1 MPSEKK
7 KTTKKTTAKITT
19 AKKSTVKK
27 TTAKKSP
34 AKVATAK
41 KTIAKKTPTK
51 KPPAK
56 VATAKKSTVK
66 KTPTKKTP
74 PAKTAVTK
82 NPTEKKT
89 TEKSKSGFLLPKI
102 DINSIINNTTSLP
115 FMIRIGINGLP
126 LETTY
131 FDTEICSKGF
141 YYLVHKNDKYF
152 LLLPKWKEKELNE
165 MQTGNHVVITRGKLE
180 GKDSFEIV
188 FNDNTENPYAVLL
201 RDEQFTRITPLKEG
215 WNGTLYV
222 YSGDIDE
229 CRLIFYNVY
238 YRIKDNIPC
247 FDPIKEEIGK
257 LHGLT
262 PLSHDEAITALKA
275 GERLVNGKD
284 NYDVAHYHLFGNEIL
299 KSDSY
304 YDLNGEGETI
314 PEDKLP
320 QLYRMNEGMFGSITD
335 HVRAVLKPLLESGN
349 FPLLNKRL
357 GLENLTNQLVKKCV
371 IGSKVNKN
379 VNKIN
384 FEIILTQLENS
395 IKW

>member
-19 AKKSTVKK
+19 AKKTTVKK
-27 TTAKKSP
+27 TTAKKPP
-34 AKVATAK
+34 AKVAT
-41 KTIAKKTPTK
+41 AKKTPTK

-56 VATAKKSTVK
+56 VATAEKSNVK

-82 NPTEKKT
+82 SPTGKET
-89 TEKSKSGFLLPKI
+89 TEKPNSGFLLPKI

-131 FDTEICSKGF
+131 FDTEMCQKGF
-141 YYLVHKNDKYF
+141 YYLVHSNDKYF
-152 LLLPKWKEKELNE
+152 LLLPKWKERELHE
-165 MQTGNHVVITRGKLE
+165 METGNHVVITRGSHE
-180 GKDSFEIV
+180 GHKDSFEIV
-188 FNDNTENPYAVLL
+188 FDDKSDDPYTVLL
-201 RDEQFTRITPLKEG
+201 RDAQFTRLTPLKEG

-238 YRIKDNIPC
+238 YRVTDNLPC
-247 FDPIKEEIGK
+247 LKPVKEEIGK

-262 PLSHDEAITALKA
+262 SLSHDEAITALKA

-304 YDLNGEGETI
+304 YDLHGEGVTI
-314 PEDKLP
+314 PENKLP
-320 QLYRMNEGMFGSITD
+320 QLYRINEGMFGSITD
-335 HVRAVLKPLLESGN
+335 HVRTVLKLLLESGN
-349 FPLLNKRL
+349 FPFLNKRL

-371 IGSKVNKN
+371 IGTKVNKN

-395 IKW
+395 LK